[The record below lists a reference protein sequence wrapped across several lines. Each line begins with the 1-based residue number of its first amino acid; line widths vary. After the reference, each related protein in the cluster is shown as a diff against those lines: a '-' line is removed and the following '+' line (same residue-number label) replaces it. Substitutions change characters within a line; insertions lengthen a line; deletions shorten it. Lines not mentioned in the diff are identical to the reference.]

1 VFRWNALHDSV
12 RPRITKKALNDSS
25 QNQLREVLVETA
37 RGHVVPAK
45 RKKLAGIRISPS
57 GYFAVAALLTF
68 AALLCLRTNR
78 DFAAMV
84 LVTGT
89 WTIIPLLVFTNR
101 LSFDGHT
108 ISRTGLAAWVIR
120 LVRGHAQSIAVDEVE
135 RVEVATLR
143 TLRRGG
149 KVRYR
154 YRVEIAGKGS
164 AFVLASGGREFRR
177 MVHVLLR
184 RIGDYKLD
192 ARAGELRDHLANVK
206 FVRAE
211 AARLG
216 IASTSVLEETN
227 DSKRADKYR
236 AVIAANQNLPEADP
250 TATVDAERAGL
261 LRKAANDLRIAG
273 CLQQSGEAFRRALL
287 ISPRSPWL
295 IYEYARLLK
304 SQASAFSD
312 ARLLGRACA
321 ALRLAAMRG
330 ANDANLMARIGE
342 SFLEYGDPFRAARLF
357 RRTLD
362 IDENVYRAQLGLAE
376 VALTDGKLAHVIH
389 HYNDAV
395 RIAPDKATAGL
406 ARREADYYSR
416 LNSDEDYLAAELRRM
431 NWLEGVHRVQ
441 HLTARVSFAAMLVAL
456 LGSSVDQ
463 VVAGLGWALASSS
476 IIAWSGSLI
485 TRKLLAGRG
494 RSQPSDA

>member
-1 VFRWNALHDSV
+1 MFRSTVPGHNFRQRFKERVLS
-12 RPRITKKALNDSS
+12 DSS
-25 QNQLREVLVETA
+25 KNKLREVLVETA
-37 RGHVVPAK
+37 RGHVAPAQ

-68 AALLCLRTNR
+68 AALMCLRARR
-78 DFAAMV
+78 DVAALV
-84 LVTGT
+84 LIAGT
-89 WTIIPLLVFTNR
+89 WTIIPLLVLTNR

-108 ISRTGLAAWVIR
+108 ISRTGLAALLIR
-120 LVRGHAQSIAVDEVE
+120 LMRGRAQTIAVDDVE

-149 KVRYR
+149 RVRYR
-154 YRVEIAGKGS
+154 YRIEIAGKGLS
-164 AFVLASGGREFRR
+164 FVLASGGQEFRR
-177 MVHVLLR
+177 MVRVLLP
-184 RIGDYKLD
+184 RIDDYKLD
-192 ARAGELRDHLANVK
+192 ARAGELRDHLADRK
-206 FVRAE
+206 AVRTE
-211 AARLG
+211 AAKLG
-216 IASTSVLEETN
+216 IASTSVLEETT
-227 DSKRADKYR
+227 DAKRAEKYR
-236 AVIAANQNLPEADP
+236 AAVSANQTSQQDS
-250 TATVDAERAGL
+250 ERVSL
-261 LRKAANDLRIAG
+261 LRKSANDLRVAG

-330 ANDANLMARIGE
+330 PKDASLLSRVGE
-342 SFLEYGDPFRAARLF
+342 SFLEYGDPGRAAKLF

-362 IDENVYRAQLGLAE
+362 LDENAYRAQLGLAE

-389 HYNDAV
+389 HYNDSV
-395 RIAPDKATAGL
+395 RIAPDKATANL

-416 LNSDEDYLAAELRRM
+416 LNNDEDYLAAELRRM
-431 NWLEGVHRVQ
+431 NWLEGANRVQ
-441 HLTARVSFAAMLVAL
+441 RLTARVSFAAMLVAL
-456 LGSSVDQ
+456 LGSSIDQ
-463 VVAGLGWALASSS
+463 AVAGLGWALASSS

-485 TRKLLAGRG
+485 TRKLLATRG
-494 RSQPSDA
+494 RPETSDA

>member
-1 VFRWNALHDSV
+1 VSQEIALSD
-12 RPRITKKALNDSS
+12 LS
-25 QNQLREVLVETA
+25 QKQLHEVLVETA
-37 RGHVVPAK
+37 RGHVAPAK

-68 AALLCLRTNR
+68 AALLCLRTHR
-78 DFAAMV
+78 EFIALA
-84 LVTGT
+84 LIAGT
-89 WTIIPLLVFTNR
+89 WTIIPLLMLTNR

-108 ISRTGLAAWVIR
+108 ISRTGLAALLIR
-120 LVRGHAQSIAVDEVE
+120 LVRGRVENLAVDDVE

-164 AFVLASGGREFRR
+164 AFVLASGGQEFRR
-177 MVHVLLR
+177 MVRVLLP

-192 ARAGELRDHLANVK
+192 ARAGELRDYLADAK
-206 FVRAE
+206 AVRSE
-211 AARLG
+211 AAKLG
-216 IASTSVLEETN
+216 IAPTSVLEETT
-227 DSKRADKYR
+227 DAKRVDKYR
-236 AVIAANQNLPEADP
+236 AAVSAKQASQGADQKSQH
-250 TATVDAERAGL
+250 DAERANL
-261 LRKAANDLRIAG
+261 LRKSGNDLRIAG
-273 CLQQSGEAFRRALL
+273 YLQQSGEAFRRALL
-287 ISPRSPWL
+287 IAPRSPWL

-321 ALRLAAMRG
+321 ALRLASMRG
-330 ANDANLMARIGE
+330 PNDASLLARVGE
-342 SFLEYGDPFRAARLF
+342 SFLEYGDPLRAAKLF
-357 RRTLD
+357 RRALD
-362 IDENVYRAQLGLAE
+362 LDENAYRAQLGLAE
-376 VALTDGKLAHVIH
+376 VGLTYGKLAHVIH

-395 RIAPDKATAGL
+395 RIAPDKATANL

-416 LNSDEDYLAAELRRM
+416 LNNDEDYLAAELRRM
-431 NWLEGVHRVQ
+431 NWLEGANRVQ
-441 HLTARVSFAAMLVAL
+441 HLAGRVSFAAMLIAL
-456 LGSSVDQ
+456 AGSSIDQ

-485 TRKLLAGRG
+485 TRRLLATRG
-494 RSQPSDA
+494 RPQTSDA

>member
-1 VFRWNALHDSV
+1 MSHAVISV
-12 RPRITKKALNDSS
+12 RVPEKALSENS

-37 RGHVVPAK
+37 RGHAVPAT
-45 RKKLAGIRISPS
+45 RKKIAGIRILPG

-68 AALLCLRTNR
+68 AALLCLRTHH
-78 DFAAMV
+78 DLIALV
-84 LVTGT
+84 LVAGT
-89 WTIIPLLVFTNR
+89 WTIVPLLVFTNR

-108 ISRTGLAAWVIR
+108 ISRTGLSALLVR
-120 LVRGHAQSIAVDEVE
+120 LVRGRTQNLALGEVE

-149 KVRYR
+149 RVRYR

-164 AFVLASGGREFRR
+164 SFVLASGGQEFRR
-177 MVHVLLR
+177 MVRVLLPL
-184 RIGDYKLD
+184 IGDCKLD
-192 ARAGELRDHLANVK
+192 ARAGELRDHLAEK
-206 FVRAE
+206 KAVRNQ
-211 AARLG
+211 AAKLG
-216 IASTSVLEETN
+216 IASTSVLEETT
-227 DSKRADKYR
+227 DAKRADKYR
-236 AVIAANQNLPEADP
+236 AVLAANHTSEE
-250 TATVDAERAGL
+250 DAERAIL
-261 LRKAANDLRIAG
+261 LRKSANDLRIAG

-304 SQASAFSD
+304 AQASAFSD

-330 ANDANLMARIGE
+330 PTNAALLTRVAE
-342 SFLEYGDPFRAARLF
+342 SFLEYGDPVRAAKLF

-362 IDENVYRAQLGLAE
+362 IDENAYRAQLGLAE

-395 RIAPDKATAGL
+395 RIAPDKATANL

-416 LNSDEDYLAAELRRM
+416 LNNDEDYLAAELRRM
-431 NWLEGVHRVQ
+431 NWLEGANRVQ
-441 HLTARVSFAAMLVAL
+441 HLTARVSFAAMLIAL
-456 LGSSVDQ
+456 VGSSVDQ

-476 IIAWSGSLI
+476 IIAWSGALI
-485 TRKLLAGRG
+485 IRKLLATRG
-494 RSQPSDA
+494 RPETSDA